1 MSLEKA
7 IYSLITTDS
16 AINALIGVRFY
27 PQQAVQSVSE
37 SYCTYKVLSI
47 VNQPFFDGQ
56 AAIKTA
62 RVQVDC
68 FGSGEDSYS
77 NSVEIA
83 EAVKGLYGAAS
94 TVLSI
99 KFLLITIDEDSD
111 IYSSETDRNYRSIDL
126 LIHYKDV

>member
-7 IYSLITTDS
+7 IYSLITT
-16 AINALIGVRFY
+16 APAVNALIGVRLY

-47 VNQPFFDGQ
+47 VSAPLFGGENDM
-56 AAIKTA
+56 KTA
-62 RVQVDC
+62 RVQIDC
-68 FGSGEDSYS
+68 YGEGADSYS
-77 NSVEIA
+77 KSIEIA
-83 EAVKGLYGAAS
+83 EAVKGLYGTAS

-99 KFLLITIDEDSD
+99 NFLLITIDEDSD
-111 IYSSETDRNYRSIDL
+111 IYSSETGRNYRSLDL